1 MLFWGLTKIDLIKLG
16 FIVLVILL
24 RRKSAWG
31 PGTTDGTSYVG
42 RRDGSEGL
50 SFRAEAGLPYIWLE
64 CYCLAAFRMMDI

>member
-1 MLFWGLTKIDLIKLG
+1 MLFWGFTKIDLIKLG

-31 PGTTDGTSYVG
+31 PCTTDGTSYVG

-50 SFRAEAGLPYIWLE
+50 SFRAEEKRFCPTFDLNVTA
-64 CYCLAAFRMMDI
+64 